1 MSQNQNPSSNLAQQ
15 PEILELSDEQL
26 EALAAGS
33 WAGVAAGAGT
43 IGLAASAAAAF
54 PGTWAVPF
62 AGAAMVA
69 TATAMGGV
77 AIMAGY
83 FASL

>member
-1 MSQNQNPSSNLAQQ
+1 MSQNQPPSTNLSQQ
-15 PEILELSDEQL
+15 SEILELSDEQL

-33 WAGVAAGAGT
+33 WQGVAAGAGT
-43 IGLAASAAAAF
+43 IGLAASAAASF

-83 FASL
+83 FASM